1 MDAGDAAGFQPVSV
15 YADVRVWEMVDWAQ
29 LYLFELIFMRMS
41 GFLLFNPLLGRSNL
55 PAMVKTGMALV
66 LSILVFGTAGTGVPQ
81 PDTLVELAFRLL
93 LELGIGLVLG
103 FVMRVVF
110 SVVQIGGEVIDT
122 QMGVTMA
129 QIYDAS
135 SQANLS
141 VTASLLNILLILD
154 FFAENGHYTD
164 ALADHLRCF
173 PPVVDD
179 PYDFGQIAAANA
191 LSDVYAMG
199 GEPRLAMNLLAVPSC
214 LPREAVGAILEGGAA
229 KVAEAGAVTAGGHS
243 IEDTEPK
250 YGLCVSGLVHP
261 GAVLTNRGAREG
273 DLLVLTKP
281 LGTGILTTAAKAELL
296 SGAEYRA
303 MTDLMAAL
311 NRDAARAAVPLRPS
325 ACTDVTGF
333 GLIGHARE
341 MAEGAGCTI
350 ELWPGRVPIVP
361 QALELARDGII
372 PAGAYRN
379 LEFAGP
385 EVETAGTF
393 PQAVLDCLYDPQTS
407 GGLLLAIAEERG
419 AELLRRLADTGVTAA
434 AVGRV
439 RPRGP
444 RRIVLKP

>member
-1 MDAGDAAGFQPVSV
+1 MSGLPRTLEPNLLVGYDSSDDAAV
-15 YADVRVWEMVDWAQ
+15 YRLTD
-29 LYLFELIFMRMS
+29 
-41 GFLLFNPLLGRSNL
+41 
-55 PAMVKTGMALV
+55 
-66 LSILVFGTAGTGVPQ
+66 
-81 PDTLVELAFRLL
+81 ELA
-93 LELGIGLVLG
+93 
-103 FVMRVVF
+103 
-110 SVVQIGGEVIDT
+110 
-122 QMGVTMA
+122 
-129 QIYDAS
+129 
-135 SQANLS
+135 
-141 VTASLLNILLILD
+141 LIQTVD
-154 FFAENGHYTD
+154 F
-164 ALADHLRCF
+164 F

-243 IEDTEPK
+243 IEDAEPK

-261 GAVLTNRGAREG
+261 GAVLTNRGAQEG

-385 EVETAGTF
+385 EVETAGSF

-407 GGLLLAIAEERG
+407 GGLLLAITEERG
-419 AELLRRLADTGVTAA
+419 AELLRRLADAGVTAA

-444 RRIVLKP
+444 RRIANPNPSYHGVSFVDAVGPAAHRRQPVGGSGGEGEGQQQPGDGGGAVRNRAGGLGDGPEGPLGGHAGGHAHQG